1 VPSIGPPL
9 GVDDRAPMDPPGG
22 IFDGEP
28 RRLHP
33 SSPVLNLVL
42 ALRGLV
48 FPLAF
53 LVLGSGRAFLTGPIA
68 VVALAALV
76 GWRVLVWRRFSYRID
91 HDALRIEQGVFNRQR
106 REVPLRRIQQVDLQ
120 RKLRHRVLGVAVV
133 RIDTA
138 GGGSGAEVVLEAIGD
153 DDALALRSALL
164 TSAGHADLT
173 AADRSDVDPSGVGL
187 GTDGRHD
194 GDEPASDRAPHQPR
208 SPAPAAA
215 PEVLVE
221 LSPRQLVVAGV
232 TGSRLA
238 GILPL
243 VGAGFGL
250 FSELPGS
257 IGDSLARNVGDRV
270 PPGTVIPLLV
280 VLALP
285 LVAGLAAATSVLT
298 DHGFTLVRI
307 GHDLHLRRGLLDQRE
322 ATLSLERIQV
332 LRVLDNPVRRRLG
345 LVSVQLQSA
354 GSGSKTDGA
363 VSRLTIPLV
372 ALADLGRLLGQVL
385 PGSDPRPDL
394 VPAPP
399 AARRRAWVRRL
410 VPVAVVVAALIA
422 VSRSWWSLLALT
434 MLVPAGFLAEQ
445 AFRGLGHA
453 ATSSF
458 VFARRGGLFRE
469 TVAVPVAKAQS
480 SRLHSSP
487 FQRRAGLATLQL
499 AVAGQGRT
507 PAVVDGDVGRLRVL
521 RHAALYAAAARA
533 DEEVVRRRTRA
544 GAEDAAEGTWEP
556 SGQPLPT
563 GP

>member
-1 VPSIGPPL
+1 
-9 GVDDRAPMDPPGG
+9 MDPSGG
-22 IFDGEP
+22 LFDGEP

-33 SSPVLNLVL
+33 SSPVLNLVIS
-42 ALRGLV
+42 LRQLLFPLV
-48 FPLAF
+48 FV
-53 LVLGSGRAFLTGPIA
+53 VLGSGRALLTGPIA

-76 GWRVLVWRRFSYRID
+76 GWRILVWRRFSYRID

-164 TSAGHADLT
+164 NRARHAD
-173 AADRSDVDPSGVGL
+173 AVGVDPSGVDP
-187 GTDGRHD
+187 GTDGRH
-194 GDEPASDRAPHQPR
+194 GDQEPAGGRATGGLEGGWAIPPV
-208 SPAPAAA
+208 
-215 PEVLVE
+215 PEVVVE
-221 LSPRQLVVAGV
+221 LGTRQLVLAGV

-243 VGAGFGL
+243 VGAAFGL

-257 IGDSLARNVGDRV
+257 ISDSLARNVGDRV
-270 PPGTVIPLLV
+270 STGAVIPLLV
-280 VLALP
+280 LLALP
-285 LVAGLAAATSVLT
+285 VVAGLAAATSVLT

-332 LRVLDNPVRRRLG
+332 LRILDNPVRRRLG

-354 GSGSKTDGA
+354 GSGSQTDGA
-363 VSRLTIPLV
+363 VSRLTIPL
-372 ALADLGRLLGQVL
+372 LPHADLGRLLGQVL

-410 VPVAVVVAALIA
+410 VPVTLVVAGLIVA
-422 VSRSWWSLLALT
+422 SRSWWSLLALT
-434 MLVPAGFLAEQ
+434 MLVPAAFLAEQ

-453 ATSSF
+453 ATPSF

-469 TVAVPVAKAQS
+469 TVVVPVAKAQS
-480 SRLHSSP
+480 SRLQSSP
-487 FQRRAGLATLQL
+487 FQRRVGLATLHL
-499 AVAGQGRT
+499 AVAGRGRT
-507 PAVVDGDVGRLRVL
+507 PAVVDGAVNRLGCL
-521 RHAALYAAAARA
+521 RHAALYAPAARA

-544 GAEDAAEGTWEP
+544 GAEVAAEIAAEGTWEQ
-556 SGQPLPT
+556 SGQPLPSRQ
-563 GP
+563 